1 MANALHAPAPLAAAA
16 APVELAS
23 RPLRVAV
30 VGAGA
35 MGRRHARVLA
45 SRPDRFALT
54 CVMDVD
60 AVAARALAG
69 DYGTAAVLTEADA
82 LAPAEAIV
90 VATPMFAHAET
101 VRRALARGKHV
112 LVEKPLAASPR
123 EAANLVAL
131 ASSSAARLFVGHSE
145 RFNPVVRALARL
157 VDPSMVTAVEL
168 RRVGPRQSPRV
179 DAASAGSAGRPTP
192 EEGALVNLGVH
203 DLDLA
208 AYLTRSPLVV
218 RSAVGEL
225 TPSGLDERA
234 HVLARSASGAAVLVF
249 VDQRP
254 ADALRRRTLTLST
267 PTHVWHGDLLA
278 PSLVRACRSTGAREA
293 IPLDTEEPLL
303 AQAMAF
309 LAAVRGAPC
318 SEIATARDGLLA
330 LAAAERASA
339 QVRGPREN
347 LPPSPRC

>member
-1 MANALHAPAPLAAAA
+1 MANALHAPPPLA

-54 CVMDVD
+54 GVMDVD
-60 AVAARALAG
+60 VAAARAVAG
-69 DYGTAAVLTEADA
+69 AHGTTALLTEADA
-82 LAPAEAIV
+82 LGVAEAIV
-90 VATPMFAHAET
+90 VATPMSAHAET
-101 VRRALARGKHV
+101 VRRALARGTHV
-112 LVEKPLAASPR
+112 LVEKPLAANPR
-123 EAANLVAL
+123 EAAGLVAL

-168 RRVGPRQSPRV
+168 RRVGPRQCSQV
-179 DAASAGSAGRPTP
+179 VGASAPYAGRPAP

-208 AYLTRSPLVV
+208 AYLTSSPLVV

-225 TPSGLDERA
+225 APSGLDERA

-254 ADALRRRTLTLST
+254 ADALRRRTLKLST

-278 PSLVRACRSTGAREA
+278 PSLVRTCRSTSAREA

-303 AQAMAF
+303 AQALAF
-309 LAAVRGAPC
+309 LAAIRGAPH

-330 LAAAERASA
+330 LAAAERASG